1 MQKDPIHRG
10 LLYVYFILFFDK
22 YTLLHTRKEN
32 IYIYTENHL
41 KINCV
46 KNYLLKTS
54 DKIRTFIKKKKKR
67 KNTRKFQKTRS

>member
-1 MQKDPIHRG
+1 MEG
-10 LLYVYFILFFDK
+10 YYMYILFYFLTNILSYIPEK
-22 YTLLHTRKEN
+22 R